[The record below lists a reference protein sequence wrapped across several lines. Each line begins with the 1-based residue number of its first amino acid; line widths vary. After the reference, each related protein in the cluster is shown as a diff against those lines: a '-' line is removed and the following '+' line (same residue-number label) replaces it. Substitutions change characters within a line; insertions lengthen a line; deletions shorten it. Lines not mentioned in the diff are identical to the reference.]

1 MAVYEDDDESI
12 KYFENFLG
20 AGYMSA
26 DVVLEHFLDGEYMSA
41 MGKAYAVD
49 DIKMMIR
56 SEKPLD
62 IEKLEELID
71 KIDGDLIL

>member
-1 MAVYEDDDESI
+1 MAFY
-12 KYFENFLG
+12 G
-20 AGYMSA
+20 AGNQYIISGY
-26 DVVLEHFLDGEYMSA
+26 LSTI
-41 MGKAYAVD
+41 GKAYAVD

-62 IEKLEELID
+62 LEKLEELID

>member
-1 MAVYEDDDESI
+1 MAIYEGDDESI

-20 AGYMSA
+20 GA
-26 DVVLEHFLDGEYMSA
+26 YMSA

-71 KIDGDLIL
+71 KIDGDLVL

>member
-1 MAVYEDDDESI
+1 MAVY
-12 KYFENFLG
+12 G
-20 AGYMSA
+20 AGNQYLMSGYMSA
-26 DVVLEHFLDGEYMSA
+26 I
-41 MGKAYAVD
+41 GKAYVVD

-71 KIDGDLIL
+71 EIDGDLIL

>member
-1 MAVYEDDDESI
+1 MAVYEDDDEYNKRYSLCLVQ
-12 KYFENFLG
+12 KGLMKF
-20 AGYMSA
+20 
-26 DVVLEHFLDGEYMSA
+26 EHFLGGEYMSA

-71 KIDGDLIL
+71 KIDGDLVL

>member
-1 MAVYEDDDESI
+1 MAIYEDDDEYI
-12 KYFENFLG
+12 KYFEDFLG
-20 AGYMSA
+20 G
-26 DVVLEHFLDGEYMSA
+26 GYMSA

-62 IEKLEELID
+62 IKKLEELID
-71 KIDGDLIL
+71 KIDGDLVL